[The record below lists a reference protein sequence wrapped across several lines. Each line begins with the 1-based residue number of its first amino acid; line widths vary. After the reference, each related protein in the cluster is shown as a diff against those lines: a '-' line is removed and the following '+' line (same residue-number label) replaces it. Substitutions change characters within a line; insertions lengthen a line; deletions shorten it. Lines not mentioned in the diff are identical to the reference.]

1 MERERKDIVM
11 TRKALWSGWLVMVSA
26 VLTLATPPID
36 DQILQTGKYTARVT
50 AIPCE
55 GCPSVIEQTMLAQ
68 PGIASAKADQKTS
81 TLTFTVKSDAVVKVS
96 DLQKALKA
104 ASDQMGM
111 GADYSL
117 KDITK
122 S

>member
-1 MERERKDIVM
+1 MNRKV
-11 TRKALWSGWLVMVSA
+11 LLGGLA
-26 VLTLATPPID
+26 VLASAALALGAAPQGDPV
-36 DQILQTGKYTARVT
+36 LLTGKYTAQVT

-55 GCPSVIEQTMLAQ
+55 GCPPVIEQTMLAQ
-68 PGIASAKADQKTS
+68 PGIATAKADQKTS
-81 TLTFTVKSDAVVKVS
+81 TLTFTIKPDAQVNVS

-117 KDITK
+117 KDIKK

>member
-1 MERERKDIVM
+1 MGAAPEGD
-11 TRKALWSGWLVMVSA
+11 LV
-26 VLTLATPPID
+26 
-36 DQILQTGKYTARVT
+36 LQAGTYTAQVA

-55 GCPSVIEQTMLAQ
+55 GCPPVIEQTMLAQ
-68 PGIASAKADQKTS
+68 PGIATAKADQKTS
-81 TLTFTVKSDAVVKVS
+81 SLTFTIKPDAQVNAA

-117 KDITK
+117 KNIK
-122 S
+122 QS

>member
-1 MERERKDIVM
+1 M
-11 TRKALWSGWLVMVSA
+11 TRKVLWSGFVVMVSS
-26 VLTLATPPID
+26 VLALGAAPAD
-36 DQILQTGKYTARVT
+36 DLVLQAGKYTARVT

-55 GCPSVIEQTMLAQ
+55 GCPPVIEQTMLAQ

-81 TLTFTVKSDAVVKVS
+81 TLVFTVKPDARVNVLAV
-96 DLQKALKA
+96 QKALKI

-117 KDITK
+117 KDIK
-122 S
+122 KAVGD

>member
-1 MERERKDIVM
+1 MNRKILLCGFVTMAAAVM
-11 TRKALWSGWLVMVSA
+11 SPG
-26 VLTLATPPID
+26 ATAAE
-36 DQILQTGKYTARVT
+36 DQILRAGSYTAQVA

-55 GCPSVIEQTMLAQ
+55 GCPPIIESTMLAQ
-68 PGIASAKADQKTS
+68 PGIVSAKADQKTS
-81 TLTFTVKSDAVVKVS
+81 TLVFTVKPEARVKVS

-117 KDITK
+117 KNIK
-122 S
+122 KAARG

>member
-1 MERERKDIVM
+1 MNRKVLLGGFIVLASG
-11 TRKALWSGWLVMVSA
+11 ALALA
-26 VLTLATPPID
+26 APAAKDTVLK
-36 DQILQTGKYTARVT
+36 TGKYTAHVA

-55 GCPSVIEQTMLAQ
+55 GCPPVIEQTMLAQ
-68 PGIASAKADQKTS
+68 PGIATAKADQKTS
-81 TLTFTVKSDAVVKVS
+81 TLLFTIKPDAQVNVS

-117 KDITK
+117 KGIQK

>member
-1 MERERKDIVM
+1 MNRK
-11 TRKALWSGWLVMVSA
+11 LLLSGVLVMVSA
-26 VLTLATPPID
+26 VLVSGATAEPLV
-36 DQILQTGKYTARVT
+36 LQAGTYTAHVA

-55 GCPSVIEQTMLAQ
+55 GCPPIIESTMLSQ
-68 PGIASAKADQKTS
+68 KGIASAKADQKTS
-81 TLTFTVKSDAVVKVS
+81 TLAFTVKPEARVKVS

-117 KDITK
+117 KNIKEAARGRAD
-122 S
+122 